1 MVEEHVICNIIAHVW
16 VTTNRRARFRKP
28 VAIALI
34 NVLLEIL
41 LLVCLICHYSITM
54 AADPTISEA
63 LYEQELFFLGT
74 V

>member
-1 MVEEHVICNIIAHVW
+1 MVEEHVICNVVAHVW

-34 NVLLEIL
+34 YVLLQIL
-41 LLVCLICHYSITM
+41 LLVCLIRHYSIAMT
-54 AADPTISEA
+54 ADPAITEA